1 MRSREAL
8 DLLTML
14 SNIRFHEANGFVR
27 SPLLFS
33 VHCKFVKIPLVFRDS
48 IPIIKDGNP
57 TVSPM
62 VTPRTRRVNKAN
74 LP

>member
-1 MRSREAL
+1 MVGGEFMRSREAL

-14 SNIRFHEANGFVR
+14 SNIRFHKANGSIR

-33 VHCKFVKIPLVFRDS
+33 VRCKYVKMTLVFRDS

-57 TVSPM
+57 TVSP
-62 VTPRTRRVNKAN
+62 R
-74 LP
+74 LPQGQDA